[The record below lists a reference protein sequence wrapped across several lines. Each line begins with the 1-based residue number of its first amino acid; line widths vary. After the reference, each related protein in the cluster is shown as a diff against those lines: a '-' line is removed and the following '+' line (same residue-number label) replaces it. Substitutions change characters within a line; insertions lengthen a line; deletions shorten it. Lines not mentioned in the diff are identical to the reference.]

1 MNIDFELIEKY
12 HLGLCSEQEKKE
24 VECWMHSEELGNIPA
39 NISFSK
45 EEKKDLK
52 DELWKQIILDEKTK
66 HRFNYRN
73 YIWYA
78 AAVCVLFVLIYSG
91 YSNQNYSTVKSLAYS
106 GSKTIMFSQSM
117 EFKAQSDRS
126 LTFFNTMDES
136 ADLGSATIQA
146 VKGETYW
153 VSKINFRGK
162 DEVFVV
168 NKKDINELP
177 TEIRV
182 ELMRSIKG

>member
-12 HLGLCSEQEKKE
+12 HLGLCSEKEKME
-24 VECWMHSEELGNIPA
+24 VECWMHSEELGDIPA
-39 NISFSK
+39 NIPFSE
-45 EEKKDLK
+45 EEKKDIK
-52 DELWKQIILDEKTK
+52 DELWQKIILDEKTK
-66 HRFNYRN
+66 RRFSYRN

-78 AAVCVLFVLIYSG
+78 AAVCVLFVLIYTG
-91 YSNQNYSTVKSLAYS
+91 YSNQVHSNATSLAYS

-126 LTFFNTMDES
+126 LTFFNS
-136 ADLGSATIQA
+136 KNADSNASSATIHA
-146 VKGETYW
+146 VKGEIYW

-162 DEVFVV
+162 EEVFVV
-168 NKKDINELP
+168 NKRDVNELP